1 MSRLMVGLGSVTN
14 ALLGA
19 FAAIVAAAIVSWI
32 AGAPV
37 AALASLAA
45 SAAVGALAVIVARGR
60 LRYSSRQHAVRSY
73 LSAPDLGPSRFLPV
87 GPTTMGTPVGK
98 IVTRPS
104 LLVRQRWH
112 RLDDPSRSQDT
123 DSAVMA
129 AEEVSAGGTVL
140 IVGEPGIGKSLTIS
154 RTFEQLTAIYFSD
167 PSRASIPVFIHLGD
181 VTITEDA
188 SVAQQ
193 GILAVVTRHTHL
205 ASDDVDR
212 LIRAGLLITVL
223 DGLDEA
229 SGIKG
234 AATVR
239 AALSSTGFRTGR
251 VVTAR
256 RDFFDLYASM
266 PEVAGHF
273 TLIIELERLPFDTA
287 ISDFIGAYCREFDR
301 GDADTIMQVIRGN
314 PELQDL
320 TSRPLTLW
328 MTVDVLADPA
338 TGSSSELRTLTSLY
352 RQYTGK
358 WLQREALR
366 PGAQVDRADDKRAL
380 VRIAAR
386 AMFQRG
392 TALGGAGRS
401 TTEMAIS
408 RDQLAETLRSE
419 STGPLVADIVNR
431 LGLDATLD
439 ELCLRTFLVRGSN
452 EEGYRFA
459 HKSFFEFFIALDM
472 WECVGREAHLDI
484 AEEYFARP
492 LSDPIVYFFREMLAY
507 SSRNMDQQRLIVQ
520 NMTTLLTRR
529 VADSDGRSET
539 IRQHVGNLL
548 TGIADDATARF
559 LAEYIDQE
567 PSEFVRRGITV
578 GLALQQGRADLIT
591 DYVQRLRAGLRT
603 NDIAVSIQLG
613 YSRIYHGD
621 QDWTGRWDDDGSA
634 EVSRTV
640 DAQIDRLL
648 SSRNR
653 QLSERIWPLTLF
665 TLRALLESGRGWLT
679 VDADPDRKDQLIS
692 FLRISQTARGEI
704 FEDERARLLDLLTR
718 GRPDRPK

>member
-1 MSRLMVGLGSVTN
+1 MSRLMAGLGSVTN

-19 FAAIVAAAIVSWI
+19 FAAIVAAAIASWI

-37 AALASLAA
+37 AVLAALSA
-45 SAAVGALAVIVARGR
+45 SAALGALAVIVARGR
-60 LRYSSRQHAVRSY
+60 LRYSSHQHAIRSY
-73 LSAPDLGPSRFLPV
+73 LNAPDLGPSRFLPV
-87 GPTTMGTPVGK
+87 GPTTAGTPVGK
-98 IVTRPS
+98 IVNRGS

-112 RLDDPSRSQDT
+112 RLDDPSKSRYT
-123 DSAVMA
+123 DAAVVA
-129 AEEVSAGGTVL
+129 VEEVSAGGTVL

-154 RTFEQLTAIYFSD
+154 RLFEQIAAVYLND
-167 PSRASIPVFIHLGD
+167 PSHNPIPVFVHLGD

-188 SVAQQ
+188 SVAKQ
-193 GILAVVTRHTHL
+193 GILAAVTRHTHL
-205 ASDDVDR
+205 GSDDVDR
-212 LIRAGLLITVL
+212 LVHTGRLITVL

-239 AALSSTGFRTGR
+239 AGLSSAGFRTGR

-287 ISDFIGAYCREFDR
+287 ISDFIDAYCREFYR
-301 GDADTIMQVIRGN
+301 GDAETIMQTIRGN

-338 TGSSSELRTLTSLY
+338 TGSSGELRTLTGLY

-366 PGAQVDRADDKRAL
+366 PGAQVERADDKRAL

-392 TALGGAGRS
+392 TALGGTGRS

-408 RDQLAETLRSE
+408 REQLAETLRSE
-419 STGPLVADIVNR
+419 SIGPLVADIVNR

-472 WECVGREAHLDI
+472 WESIGREAHLDI

-492 LSDPIVYFFREMLAY
+492 LSDPIVYFFREMLSV
-507 SSRNMDQQRLIVQ
+507 SSRDIDQQRLIVQ
-520 NMTTLLTRR
+520 NMTALLTRR
-529 VADSDGRSET
+529 MTDSDRRGET

-548 TGIADDATARF
+548 TGIADAATARF
-559 LAEYIDQE
+559 LAEYVNQE

-578 GLALQQGRADLIT
+578 GLALQQGRTDLIR
-591 DYVQRLRAGLRT
+591 DYVLHLRAGT

-621 QDWTGRWDDDGSA
+621 QDWTGSWEDDGSA

-653 QLSERIWPLTLF
+653 QFSERIWPLTLF

-679 VDADPDRKDQLIS
+679 VEADPDRKEQLIS
-692 FLRISQTARGEI
+692 FLRIRQPARGEI
-704 FEDERARLLDLLTR
+704 FEDERTRLLDLLTR
-718 GRPDRPK
+718 GRSDQP